1 MTSGPRNT
9 LRPVLALALT
19 LCVCLPVSTVQAQT
33 LASVSISIQ
42 DQTGAVIPQ
51 AKIVLKSTA
60 TGLQREATADGHG
73 FAQIVNLPPGGYE
86 LGVSA
91 EHFRPATRPIH
102 LQVGESATTTMTLL
116 VEATQEVTVS
126 AVDEGVSTY
135 KAEVSEVLSERQIQ
149 SLPIKGRNFIDF
161 VMLTP
166 EVTLGNSTSVGSQA
180 PFTEQTP
187 KLSFGGVRETHS
199 VFISLDG
206 VDYTTGLSGL
216 QRASP
221 AQDWVQE
228 FRVVTGSYESEVGRT
243 LGGIVN
249 TVTKSGTKAF
259 HGGAYEFFRNG
270 ALNANNPLAT
280 SNILRLN
287 QFGGTLGGP
296 VVQGKTFFFA
306 GYEGQRRGQSPIY
319 SSFILATINPDPVA
333 CPALPLPFTFDPAC
347 ISINGTKNFF
357 GLQPENLASILI
369 VNDYDKLIGKVDHQ
383 FSSNTLLSTRYLFSD
398 ERNLNTPGAAPG
410 LGLPSSFRSNPIRDQ
425 SVAANL
431 IHTFSP
437 RVAADTV
444 VQFARRTFHLD
455 PVGTGREPFMAI
467 ANLVQS
473 GGPVGSFTFYRE
485 NRLQAG
491 QNVTY
496 TFGNHTL
503 KFGGEFHNIW
513 NTTKSPM
520 FTPGVAVFCPDSY
533 FGTPNVFG
541 CGDFS
546 ASSPFG
552 GPTALVFYFGMPRSL
567 FGQPLIPRG
576 TDWESSLLPPPMFDE
591 FDAASSADFTRQ
603 VYGLYIQD
611 KWRIGSRLTLTLG
624 LRYDNET
631 RPFRERDWYQPD
643 RNNFQPRVGFAYAP
657 DDKTVIRGGFG
668 IYTGPFNWSEL
679 VGTTTAFGPITGFMN
694 NPFVP
699 AFVNPTESLVGLAFF
714 GPVGVAP
721 PNPGGIP
728 AAAAFANFTATGA
741 YPDPADLIGFSHGF
755 TTRDFP
761 NPYAENA
768 SLQVE
773 RQIGKDVQVSV
784 GYSFIHA
791 LKLHYFGHA
800 NAQPAGTLPNGK
812 ELLAPADLNFGF
824 AFLDSPEAYSI
835 YHAGFVT
842 VNKRFRNHFSFTA
855 NYTWSKSI
863 DNQTT
868 IQFATGPQNYLRKDL
883 ERAVSDNHVAHRFV
897 FTGLAD
903 SPFRNVLVKDWSLGL
918 TTTLQTGRYQPV
930 AVGFDVNGDGFPF
943 SDRVGLLGR
952 NTYRGDAF
960 HNIDLRV
967 QRDIPFSI
975 SKTEAHLNFSFE
987 AFNLLNRANVLDVNN
1002 IYGAPDLIGPEPR
1015 HFGDGVGGPNPSFG
1029 TPRSIADARQ
1039 LQFALRLTF

>member
-1 MTSGPRNT
+1 MTSGFRST
-9 LRPVLALALT
+9 LHPPLALVLVICVAL
-19 LCVCLPVSTVQAQT
+19 LVPMVQAQT
-33 LASVSISIQ
+33 LASVSVSIQ
-42 DQTGAVIPQ
+42 DQTGAVISQ
-51 AKIVLKSTA
+51 AKIVLKSTT
-60 TGLQREATADGHG
+60 TGLQRQATSDGHG
-73 FAQIVNLPPGGYE
+73 FAQIVNLPPGEYE
-86 LGVSA
+86 LRIEVERFKPFVRTLRLEVGQSA
-91 EHFRPATRPIH
+91 SI
-102 LQVGESATTTMTLL
+102 STTLMVQT
-116 VEATQEVTVS
+116 TQEVTVS
-126 AVDEGVSTY
+126 ASEEGVSTY
-135 KAEVSEVLSERQIQ
+135 KAEVSEVLNQRQIQ
-149 SLPIKGRNFIDF
+149 NLPIKGRNFIDF

-199 VFISLDG
+199 VFISLDS

-249 TVTKSGTKAF
+249 TVTKSGTNSF
-259 HGGAYEFFRNG
+259 HGGVYEFFRNG
-270 ALNANNPLAT
+270 SLNATNPLAT

-287 QFGGTLGGP
+287 QFGATLGGP
-296 VVQGKTFFFA
+296 IKAEKTFFFT

-319 SSFILATINPDPVA
+319 SSFILATINPDPIA
-333 CPALPLPFTFDPAC
+333 CPALPPPGVFVPAC
-347 ISINGTKNFF
+347 VSINGTKNFF
-357 GLQPENLASILI
+357 GLQPENLATVLI
-369 VNDYDKLIGKVDHQ
+369 VNDYDKFVGKVDHQ
-383 FSSNTLLSTRYLFSD
+383 FSSSTLLITRYLFSD
-398 ERNLNTPGAAPG
+398 ERNLNTPGAPPG

-425 SVAANL
+425 SVATSL

-437 RVAADTV
+437 RLAADTAF
-444 VQFARRTFHLD
+444 QFARRTFHLD
-455 PVGTGREPFMAI
+455 PVGAGREPFMAI
-467 ANLVQS
+467 VNLAQS

-485 NRLQAG
+485 NRIQAS
-491 QNVTY
+491 QNLTY
-496 TFGNHTL
+496 SAGNHTL

-513 NTTKSPM
+513 NSTKSPM
-520 FTPGVAVFCPDSY
+520 FTPGVAAFCPDSY

-546 ASSPFG
+546 AGSPFG

-591 FDAASSADFTRQ
+591 FDAASSAEFKRQ
-603 VYGLYIQD
+603 IYGLYLQD
-611 KWRIGSRLTLTLG
+611 KWRISSRFTLTLG

-643 RNNFQPRVGFAYAP
+643 RNNFQPRVGFAYSP

-679 VGTTTAFGPITGFMN
+679 VGTTTAFGPITGYMN
-694 NPFVP
+694 NPAVP
-699 AFVNPTESLVGLAFF
+699 AFVNPAQTLVGLAFF
-714 GPVGVAP
+714 GPVGVV
-721 PNPGGIP
+721 PGPFTAGP
-728 AAAAFANFTATGA
+728 AFANFAATGT
-741 YPDPADLIGFSHGF
+741 YPVPGDLLGFSHGF

-773 RQIGKDVQVSV
+773 RQIGKDLQISG

-791 LKLHYFGHA
+791 LKIHYCGCQTNVRPNGF
-800 NAQPAGTLPNGK
+800 LPNGK
-812 ELLAPADLNFGF
+812 ELLALADPNFGF
-824 AFLDSPEAYSI
+824 AFLDEPAGYSI
-835 YHAGFVT
+835 YHAGFLT
-842 VNKRFRNHFSFTA
+842 VNKRFSHHFGFAA
-855 NYTWSKSI
+855 NYTWSRSI

-868 IQFATGPQNYLRKDL
+868 IQYATGAQNYLRKDL
-883 ERAVSDNHVAHRFV
+883 ERAVSDNHVSHRLV

-918 TTTLQTGRYQPV
+918 TTILQTPRYQSV
-930 AVGFDVNGDGFPF
+930 QVGFDVNGDGFPF
-943 SDRVGLLGR
+943 TDRVGLLGR
-952 NTYRGDAF
+952 NTYQGDVY
-960 HNIDLRV
+960 HNIDMRI
-967 QRDIPFSI
+967 QRDIPFTIAKS
-975 SKTEAHLNFSFE
+975 EAHVNFSFE
-987 AFNLLNRANVLDVNN
+987 VFNLFNRANVLDVNN
-1002 IYGAPDLIGPEPR
+1002 IYGAPDLVGPEPR
-1015 HFGDGVGGPNPSFG
+1015 RYGDGVGGANPGFG
-1029 TPRSIADARQ
+1029 QPRSIADARQ
-1039 LQFALRLTF
+1039 LQFSLRLTF

>member
-1 MTSGPRNT
+1 MTTGFRTKLHSAI
-9 LRPVLALALT
+9 ALVVVICAGL
-19 LCVCLPVSTVQAQT
+19 LVPTVEAQT

-51 AKIVLKSTA
+51 AKIVVKSTT

-73 FAQIVNLPPGGYE
+73 FGQIVNLPPGEYE
-86 LGVSA
+86 LRVEAERFKPAARIIRLEVGQSA
-91 EHFRPATRPIH
+91 SI
-102 LQVGESATTTMTLL
+102 TMTML
-116 VEATQEVTVS
+116 VGATQELTVS
-126 AVDEGVSTY
+126 AIEEGVSTY
-135 KAEVSEVLSERQIQ
+135 KAEVSEVLNERQIQ

-243 LGGIVN
+243 MGGIVN
-249 TVTKSGTKAF
+249 TVTRSGTKSF
-259 HGGAYEFFRNG
+259 HGGVYEFFRNG
-270 ALNANNPLAT
+270 EVNATNPLAT
-280 SNILRLN
+280 SNVLRLN
-287 QFGGTLGGP
+287 QFGVTLGGP
-296 VVQGKTFFFA
+296 IVQEKTFFFT
-306 GYEGQRRGQSPIY
+306 GYEGQRRAQSPIY
-319 SSFILATINPDPVA
+319 SSFISATINPDPVA
-333 CPALPLPFTFDPAC
+333 CPVLPPPGTFVPAC

-357 GLQPENLASILI
+357 GLQPESLASVLI
-369 VNDYDKLIGKVDHQ
+369 VNDYDKFVGKIDHQ
-383 FSSNTLLSTRYLFSD
+383 FSSRTLLITRYLFSD
-398 ERNLNTPGAAPG
+398 ERNLNTPGAPPG

-425 SVAANL
+425 SVAAHL

-437 RVAADTV
+437 RVAGDTV

-455 PVGTGREPFMAI
+455 PVGAGREPFMAI
-467 ANLVQS
+467 VNLAQS

-485 NRLQAG
+485 NRLQVG

-496 TFGNHTL
+496 SFGNHTL

-513 NTTKSPM
+513 NSTKSPM
-520 FTPGVAVFCPDSY
+520 FTPGVAAFCPDSY

-546 ASSPFG
+546 AL
-552 GPTALVFYFGMPRSL
+552 GPTALIFYFGMPRSL
-567 FGQPLIPRG
+567 WGQPLIPRG

-591 FDAASSADFTRQ
+591 FDAASSAEFTRQ
-603 VYGLYIQD
+603 IYGAYIQD
-611 KWRIGSRLTLTLG
+611 KWRVSSRLTLTFG
-624 LRYDNET
+624 LRYDDET

-643 RNNFQPRVGFAYAP
+643 RNNFQPRVGFAYSP

-679 VGTTTAFGPITGFMN
+679 VGTTTAFGPVNGYMN

-699 AFVNPTESLVGLAFF
+699 AFVNPTKSLVGLAFF
-714 GPVGVAP
+714 GPVGVRFP
-721 PNPGGIP
+721 SPGGIP

-773 RQIGKDVQVSV
+773 RQFAKDLQISV
-784 GYSFIHA
+784 GYSFLHA
-791 LKLHYFGHA
+791 LKLHYCGCQTNVRPNGF
-800 NAQPAGTLPNGK
+800 LPNGK
-812 ELLAPADLNFGF
+812 EMLALADPNFGF
-824 AFLDSPEAYSI
+824 AFLDEPAGYSI

-842 VNKRFRNHFSFTA
+842 VNKRFRNHFGFAA

-868 IQFATGPQNYLRKDL
+868 IQYATGAENYLRKDL

-897 FTGLAD
+897 FAGLAD
-903 SPFRNVLVKDWSLGL
+903 SPFRNVLMKNWSLGL
-918 TTTLQTGRYQPV
+918 TATLQTPRHQSV
-930 AVGFDVNGDGFPF
+930 QVGFDVNGDGFPF
-943 SDRVGLLGR
+943 TDRVGLLGR
-952 NTYRGDAF
+952 NTYLGDVY
-960 HNIDLRV
+960 HNIDLRI
-967 QRDIPFSI
+967 QRDIPFAI
-975 SKTEAHLNFSFE
+975 SESKVHLNFSFE
-987 AFNLLNRANVLDVNN
+987 VFNLFNRANVLDVNN
-1002 IYGAPDLIGPEPR
+1002 IYLAPDLVGPEPR
-1015 HFGDGVGGPNPSFG
+1015 RYGDGVGGPNPGFG
-1029 TPRSIADARQ
+1029 QPRSIADARQ
-1039 LQFALRLTF
+1039 LQFALRLSF

>member
-9 LRPVLALALT
+9 HRAAAALALA
-19 LCVCLPVSTVQAQT
+19 VCLCLFASAAKAQT
-33 LASVSISIQ
+33 LASASISVQ
-42 DQTGAVIPQ
+42 DQTGAMIPQ
-51 AKIVLKSTA
+51 AKIILKSTA
-60 TGLQREATADGHG
+60 TGLQREATADSHG
-73 FAQIVNLPPGGYE
+73 FAQIVNLPPGEYE
-86 LGVSA
+86 L
-91 EHFRPATRPIH
+91 R
-102 LQVGESATTTMTLL
+102 
-116 VEATQEVTVS
+116 VEAERFKPAARTLRLEVGQSASIAMTMFVETAQEVTVS
-126 AVDEGVSTY
+126 ATEEGVSTY
-135 KAEVSEVLSERQIQ
+135 KAEVSEVLTERQIHN
-149 SLPIKGRNFIDF
+149 LPIKGRNFIDF

-228 FRVVTGSYESEVGRT
+228 FRVVSGSYESDVGRT

-249 TVTKSGTKAF
+249 TVTKSGTNNF
-259 HGGAYEFFRNG
+259 HGGIYEFFRNG

-280 SNILRLN
+280 SNVLRLN
-287 QFGGTLGGP
+287 QFGANLGGP
-296 VVQGKTFFFA
+296 IAKEKTFFFT

-319 SSFILATINPDPVA
+319 SSFILATIDPNPATCPV
-333 CPALPLPFTFDPAC
+333 LPPPGTFNPAC

-357 GLQPENLASILI
+357 GLQPENLASVLI
-369 VNDYDKLIGKVDHQ
+369 VNDYDKFIGKVDHQ
-383 FSSNTLLSTRYLFSD
+383 FSGSTMLTTRYLFSD
-398 ERNLNTPGAAPG
+398 ERNEDTPGAPPG

-437 RVAADTV
+437 QVAGDTV

-455 PVGTGREPFMAI
+455 PVGAGREPFMALV
-467 ANLVQS
+467 NLAQS

-485 NRLQAG
+485 NRLQVG

-520 FTPGVAVFCPDSY
+520 FTPGVAAFCPDSY

-546 ASSPFG
+546 AL

-567 FGQPLIPRG
+567 WGQPLIPRG
-576 TDWESSLLPPPMFDE
+576 TDWESSLLPPTMFDE

-603 VYGLYIQD
+603 VYALYIQD
-611 KWRIGSRLTLTLG
+611 KWRIGSRLTLTFG

-631 RPFRERDWYQPD
+631 RPFHERDWYQPD
-643 RNNFQPRVGFAYAP
+643 RNNFQPRVGFAYSP
-657 DDKTVIRGGFG
+657 DEKTVIRGGFG

-679 VGTTTAFGPITGFMN
+679 VGTTTAFGPVNGYMN
-694 NPFVP
+694 NPFVG
-699 AFVNPTESLVGLAFF
+699 AFVNPTETLVGLAFF
-714 GPVGVAP
+714 GPVGVV
-721 PNPGGIP
+721 PGPFTAGV
-728 AAAAFANFTATGA
+728 AFANFTATGT
-741 YPDPADLIGFSHGF
+741 YPDPSQLIGFSHGF

-768 SLQVE
+768 SLQIE
-773 RQIGKDVQVSV
+773 RQLGKDVQISA

-791 LKLHYFGHA
+791 LKIHYCGCQTNVRPDGF
-800 NAQPAGTLPNGK
+800 LPNGK
-812 ELLAPADLNFGF
+812 QRLALADPNFGF
-824 AFLDSPEAYSI
+824 AFLDEPAGYSI
-835 YHAGFVT
+835 YHAGFIT
-842 VNKRFRNHFSFTA
+842 VNKRFSHHFNFTA

-868 IQFATGPQNYLRKDL
+868 IQYATGAENYLRKDL

-897 FTGLAD
+897 LTGLAD
-903 SPFRNVLVKDWSLGL
+903 SPFRHWLAKNWTLGL
-918 TTTLQTGRYQPV
+918 TTTLQTPRYQAV
-930 AVGFDVNGDGFPF
+930 QVGFDVNGDGFPF
-943 SDRVGLLGR
+943 TDRVGLLGR
-952 NTYRGDAF
+952 NTYQGDVF

-967 QRDIPFSI
+967 QRDIPFTVSN
-975 SKTEAHLNFSFE
+975 SEAHLNFSFE
-987 AFNLLNRANVLDVNN
+987 VFNLFNRANVLDVNN

-1015 HFGDGVGGPNPSFG
+1015 RYGDGVVGANPGFG
-1029 TPRSIADARQ
+1029 QPRSIADARQ
-1039 LQFALRLTF
+1039 LQFSVRLTF

>member
-1 MTSGPRNT
+1 MTTGFRTKLHSAIA
-9 LRPVLALALT
+9 LVVVLCAGLL
-19 LCVCLPVSTVQAQT
+19 VPTVEAQT

-51 AKIVLKSTA
+51 AKIVVKSTS

-73 FAQIVNLPPGGYE
+73 FGQIVNLPPGEYE
-86 LGVSA
+86 LRVEAERFKPAARIIRLEVGQSA
-91 EHFRPATRPIH
+91 SI
-102 LQVGESATTTMTLL
+102 TMTML
-116 VEATQEVTVS
+116 VGATQEITVS
-126 AVDEGVSTY
+126 ATEEEVSTY
-135 KAEVSEVLSERQIQ
+135 KAEVSEVLNQRQIQ

-199 VFISLDG
+199 VFISLDS

-249 TVTKSGTKAF
+249 TVTKSGTKSF
-259 HGGAYEFFRNG
+259 HGGVYEFFRNG
-270 ALNANNPLAT
+270 TLNANNPLDT
-280 SNILRLN
+280 SNVQRLN
-287 QFGGTLGGP
+287 QFGVNLGGP
-296 VVQGKTFFFA
+296 IVQGKTFFFT
-306 GYEGQRRGQSPIY
+306 GYEGQRRAQSPIY
-319 SSFILATINPDPVA
+319 SSFISAFINPDPVA
-333 CPALPLPFTFDPAC
+333 CPALPPPGTFNPAC

-369 VNDYDKLIGKVDHQ
+369 VNDYDKFVGKVDHQ
-383 FSSNTLLSTRYLFSD
+383 FSSSTLLITRYLFSD
-398 ERNLNTPGAAPG
+398 ERNQNAPGAPPG

-455 PVGTGREPFMAI
+455 PVGAGREPFMAI

-491 QNVTY
+491 QNL
-496 TFGNHTL
+496 TFTVGNHTL

-520 FTPGVAVFCPDSY
+520 FTPGVSVFCPDSY

-567 FGQPLIPRG
+567 FGQTLIPRG
-576 TDWESSLLPPPMFDE
+576 TDWEASLLPLPMLDE
-591 FDAASSADFTRQ
+591 FDAASSAEFTRQ
-603 VYGLYIQD
+603 IYSAYIQD
-611 KWRIGSRLTLTLG
+611 KWRVRSRLTLTFG
-624 LRYDNET
+624 LRYDDET

-643 RNNFQPRVGFAYAP
+643 RNNFQPRVGFAYFP

-679 VGTTTAFGPITGFMN
+679 VGTTTAFGPINGFMN

-699 AFVNPTESLVGLAFF
+699 AFVNPTKSLVGLAFF
-714 GPVGVAP
+714 GPVGVAFP
-721 PNPGGIP
+721 GPGGIP
-728 AAAAFANFTATGA
+728 AAAAFANFTKTGA

-768 SLQVE
+768 NLQVE
-773 RQIGKDVQVSV
+773 RQIGKDVQISV
-784 GYSFIHA
+784 GYSFSHA
-791 LKLHYFGHA
+791 LKLHYFGDA

-812 ELLAPADLNFGF
+812 DLLAPADLNFGF

-897 FTGLAD
+897 FAGLAD

-918 TTTLQTGRYQPV
+918 ITTLQTPRYQPV
-930 AVGFDVNGDGFPF
+930 LVGFDVNGDGFPF

-952 NTYRGDAF
+952 NTYRGDVF

-967 QRDIPFSI
+967 QRDIPFTI
-975 SKTEAHLNFSFE
+975 SKSKASLKFNFE
-987 AFNLLNRANVLDVNN
+987 VFNLFNRANVLDVNN

-1015 HFGDGVGGPNPSFG
+1015 RFGDGVGGLNPSFG